1 MNQLQSQE
9 QKTGRLPFLSVSPQD
24 CAHVLQGV
32 MGKSILI
39 DDLKM
44 PELGSSLSFQPSGSQ
59 LPIGPAMPELK
70 EVLVTTGV
78 PGLTP
83 PTVLTLQRC
92 DLRIYPF

>member
-44 PELGSSLSFQPSGSQ
+44 PEL
-59 LPIGPAMPELK
+59 E
-70 EVLVTTGV
+70 
-78 PGLTP
+78 
-83 PTVLTLQRC
+83 R
-92 DLRIYPF
+92 